1 MTLPNL
7 RLTCFAAAWLLLAC
21 FSATC
26 ICGQQPGSA
35 TIDVSGQVASLVEQD
50 WLAEDAAFSA
60 KPRSARRETKIAAEH
75 VTTAQD
81 AAGGCDGI
89 KNGRFGFHT
98 ASNERDPWWQ
108 VDLGSEVTLDRVVIY
123 NRTDG
128 NTAPRTKRV
137 GICVATDARQ
147 SEFVEVYR
155 HSGETF
161 YGATDGKPLI
171 VDLRD
176 RRIRARVVRLDVLG
190 RCSFALDEVEV
201 YAIDNPNE
209 NLALGRPADQK
220 SVGPYS
226 VAGTKR
232 CAVVASKGTQA
243 VASPFQLA
251 HTREVIRRGYQL
263 AERLQ
268 RASDCGQLERQVAE
282 LDRLNARVENLAVGK
297 AATEEVRREVYLQA
311 RRLVRMIAFCNPLLG
326 FDKILFVKRHDPGGL
341 YHMVHQYYGFCAKPG
356 GGLFVLNDPFSE
368 RPTVTNLLAE
378 SRVTHG
384 RLAGRR
390 LEPGTFVSP
399 DLSFDGQSI
408 LFAYTEGR
416 AEGIEWSPR
425 ASYHLFKVNAD
436 GSELVQLTDG
446 RWNEFDPCFLPNGR
460 IVFVSERRGGYLRCG
475 GSAPPYDSPTYTL
488 HSMDADGGDITCLSF
503 HETQEWQP
511 SVDNNGMLVYTR
523 WDYVDR
529 DTNTA
534 HHIWSCFAD
543 GRDPRSYHGN
553 YPTVRQSR
561 PWMEMSIRAVPDSN
575 RYVATAAAH
584 HGLAFGSLV
593 LIDYRPVDDN
603 AMSQVERITPDVPFP
618 ESEGGKSS
626 IREQMAYGTAWPL
639 SEDDYLCVYDRQAKN
654 RGIYWIDRFGNRELL
669 YRDPAISCLSPI
681 PLRARRQPPRLPQRT
696 ARISAAQNAPALD
709 EPATVAVMNVYDGD
723 FAWPAD
729 TRITALRVIQV
740 LPKTTPPADQPRIG
754 VATETNARAVLG
766 TVSVEAD
773 GSAYFRA
780 PAGKLV
786 YFQALDERGMAVQSM
801 RSATYLHPG
810 EFLGCQ
816 GCHEAKHRP
825 PHLNTAIPLALRR
838 EPSTIEPDVDG
849 SNPFSYARLVQP
861 VLDRHCVQC
870 HRDEGALD
878 LSGEIAGEY
887 GWSRSYDNLASG
899 HGFYFHVSN
908 GSINSGVHGGSRTIA
923 GQFGAR
929 ASSLL
934 QYLDQRHHG
943 VRLPR
948 EDWHRLTLWLDCNSE
963 FYGAYHEIGAQ
974 ARGERVVP
982 RLD

>member
-1 MTLPNL
+1 MTS
-7 RLTCFAAAWLLLAC
+7 TG
-21 FSATC
+21 
-26 ICGQQPGSA
+26 GQQPGSA
-35 TIDVSGQVASLVEQD
+35 TIDVSGHVAELVEQD

-60 KPRSARRETKIAAEH
+60 KPREARTETKVAEQ

-89 KNGRFGFHT
+89 KTGRFGFHT
-98 ASNERDPWWQ
+98 ASNEQEPWWQ
-108 VDLGSEVTLDRVVIY
+108 VDLGREVTLDRVVVY

-128 NTAPRTKRV
+128 NTAPRTKRL
-137 GICVATDARQ
+137 GICVATDVPQ
-147 SEFVEVYR
+147 SEFAEVYR
-155 HSGETF
+155 HTGETF

-171 VDLRD
+171 VNLRD
-176 RRIRARVVRLDVLG
+176 QHIRARVVRLDVPG

-201 YAIDNPNE
+201 YAIDKPDE

-226 VAGTKR
+226 VAGTKGH
-232 CAVVASKGTQA
+232 AVVASKTTQA

-251 HTREVIRRGYQL
+251 HTREVIRRGCQL

-268 RASDCGQLERQVAE
+268 RVSDCGQLERLVAE
-282 LDRLNARVENLAVGK
+282 LDRLHARVEALAIGN

-311 RRLVRMIAFCNPLLG
+311 RGVVRKIAFCNPLLD

-368 RPTVTNLLAE
+368 RPTITNLLAE

-425 ASYHLFKVNAD
+425 ASYHLFKVDAD
-436 GSELVQLTDG
+436 GSDLVQLTDG
-446 RWNEFDPCFLPNGR
+446 RWNEFDPCFLPGGR
-460 IVFVSERRGGYLRCG
+460 IVFISERRGGYLRCG

-603 AMSQVERITPDVPFP
+603 AMSQVERITPDVSFP
-618 ESEGGKSS
+618 ESEGGKSL
-626 IREQMAYGTAWPL
+626 IRERMVYGTAWPL

-681 PLRARRQPPRLPQRT
+681 PLRARRQPPSLPRRT
-696 ARISAAQNAPALD
+696 TRIPAARDTPVLD
-709 EPATVAVMNVYDGD
+709 QPATVAVMNVYDSD
-723 FAWPAD
+723 FAWPAG

-766 TVSVEAD
+766 TVPVEAD

-786 YFQALDERGMAVQSM
+786 YFQALDDRGMAVQSM

-838 EPSTIEPDVDG
+838 EPSTIEPDADG

-861 VLDRHCVQC
+861 VLDRHCVAC
-870 HRDEGALD
+870 HRDKQALD
-878 LSGEIAGEY
+878 LSGEVTGKH
-887 GWSRSYDNLASG
+887 GWSRSYENLASQ

-934 QYLDQRHHG
+934 QYLDVRHHG
-943 VRLPR
+943 VQLPR

-963 FYGAYHEIGAQ
+963 FYGAYHDMGAQ

-982 RLD
+982 GLD